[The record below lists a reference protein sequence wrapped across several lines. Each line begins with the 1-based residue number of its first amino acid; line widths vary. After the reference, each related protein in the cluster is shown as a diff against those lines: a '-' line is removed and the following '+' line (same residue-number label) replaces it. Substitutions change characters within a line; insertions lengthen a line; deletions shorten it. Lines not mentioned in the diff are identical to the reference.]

1 MKNLACT
8 VPTAK
13 SFDDAVAAVEQN
25 TAAHGFRVLHVHD
38 IAGILGEKGFTRE
51 PLKIV
56 EICNARYSYEI
67 LQKDVTAA
75 LMLPCPIVVY
85 RQDGQTF
92 ISTMLPTALAGS
104 FPGKSIEF
112 TAERVEF
119 AVLAI
124 VNESAAVPAPAGAP
138 S

>member
-1 MKNLACT
+1 MKLLAHT

-13 SFDDAVAAVEQN
+13 SFDETVAAVEQN
-25 TAAHGFRVLHVHD
+25 TTAHGFRVLHVHD
-38 IAGILGEKGFTRE
+38 VAGILGEKGFTHE
-51 PLKIV
+51 PIKII

-85 RQDGQTF
+85 RQDGQTC
-92 ISTMLPTALAGS
+92 ISTMLPTALAGF
-104 FPGKSIEF
+104 FPGKSLEF

-124 VNESAAVPAPAGAP
+124 VNESAAVTAPVAG
-138 S
+138 